1 MQTRQTNKGT
11 RSINY
16 TLPAP
21 IGGLNAR
28 DSLDMMQ
35 ATDAIVMDN
44 YYPAETKVVLRKG
57 YSHYVPLDA
66 EIETLAE
73 YKSPS
78 QNRLLAFGG
87 KTVFDVSTPT
97 KVVDFEK
104 SFLSNRWQFAQFK
117 DRLICVNGVDAPYT
131 YYFDDDEAVFK
142 EASFSGTNLSANK
155 LVNVCVSKKRLFFAE
170 KGSLNVWYSEGVG
183 EVQGNL
189 VKFDL
194 STLVRRGGTIQAVGC
209 WTQDGGQ
216 GIDDLTVFVT
226 SEGEVLV
233 YSGSDPGNA
242 DDWTLKGCYLI
253 SRPLGYRCLLEYQ
266 GDLVVLTVDGYL
278 PLSKA
283 LPVSQANAS
292 SVSFSDK
299 IRGLVLERTKSN
311 ASKEGWQGILYPDGG
326 YGLFNVPAGG
336 QFEQHIVNLNSGA
349 WCRFTGIPACCWSLY
364 GNRLY
369 FGSKKG
375 VYLFDDGYSDN
386 GTEIKGTV
394 RQAYTDLGS
403 PLLKKIQL
411 INPRTKASAKYALV
425 IYTEMDFIDED
436 KDFKAQIGVAGLTK
450 WNTAPWG
457 SKWATLKGK
466 IRSQWIANNAT
477 GFKASVVF
485 KTKTKGNLIEWID
498 TGFRYETGSGIL

>member
-1 MQTRQTNKGT
+1 MQIRQTNKGT
-11 RSINY
+11 KSVNY

-35 ATDAIVMDN
+35 NTDAVVMDN

-57 YSHYVPLDA
+57 YSHYVSLNA

-73 YKSPS
+73 YKSAS
-78 QNRLLAFGG
+78 QNRLLAFGN
-87 KTVFDVSTPT
+87 KTVFDVSTQAEV
-97 KVVDFEK
+97 KNFEK
-104 SFLSNRWQFAQFK
+104 NFHSNRWQFAQFK
-117 DRLICVNGVDAPYT
+117 DRLICVNGIDAPQT
-131 YYFDDDEAVFK
+131 YYFNNEEAVFE
-142 EASFSGTNLSANK
+142 EASFCGTNLSAHK
-155 LVNVCVSKKRLFFAE
+155 LVNIGVSKKRLFFAE

-189 VKFDL
+189 IKFDL
-194 STLVRRGGTIQAVGC
+194 SSLVRRGGTIQAIGC

-216 GIDDLTVFVT
+216 GIDDLTVFLT

-233 YSGSDPGNA
+233 YSGSDPSNA
-242 DDWTLKGCYLI
+242 DDWTLKGSYLI
-253 SRPLGYRCLLEYQ
+253 SKPLGYRCLLEYQ

-299 IRGLVLERTKSN
+299 IRGLVLDRTKSN
-311 ASKEGWQGILYPDGG
+311 ASKAGWQGILYPSGG
-326 YGLFNVPAGG
+326 YGLFNVPTGG
-336 QFEQHIVNLNSGA
+336 QFEQHIVNLSSGA
-349 WCRFTGIPACCWSLY
+349 WCRFTDILACCWSLY

-369 FGSKKG
+369 FGSKQG

-386 GTEIKGTV
+386 GTAIKGIV

-403 PLLKKIQL
+403 PFLKKIQL
-411 INPRTKASAKYALV
+411 INPRTKASSKYALV

-436 KDFKAQIGVAGLTK
+436 KDFKAQIGVSGLTK
-450 WNTAPWG
+450 WGTAPWG
-457 SKWATLKGK
+457 SKWATLRGK

-498 TGFRYETGSGIL
+498 TGFRYETGTGIL